1 MLKPTRHASKA
12 EWLKTCNAYYYVVYV
27 TIIAVYAAI
36 WYLNNST
43 IAETGEPY
51 KMFDPNETAGMIL
64 QYGAI
69 VYTLAAI
76 PGALYWMK
84 RSCAKIAKIED
95 EELKYDTYYTY
106 ALKRMGFVALTMYF
120 GLAAYMLLGAYNPM
134 LWLAAIGAI
143 AFVFTKPTSGK
154 AEEELRP
161 QDENNPTY

>member
-12 EWLKTCNAYYYVVYV
+12 EWQKMCNVYYYVVYV
-27 TIIAVYAAI
+27 AIIAFYAGI
-36 WYLNNST
+36 WYLNNIT

-51 KMFDPNETAGMIL
+51 KMFDPNETIGMIL

-106 ALKRMGFVALTMYF
+106 AQQRMGFVALTMF
-120 GLAAYMLLGAYNPM
+120 LGLAAYMLLGAYNPM

-143 AFVFTKPTSGK
+143 AFVFTKPTAAK
-154 AEEELRP
+154 TEAELRP
-161 QDENNPTY
+161 QDEDLKY

>member
-12 EWLKTCNAYYYVVYV
+12 EWQKMCNVYYYVVYV
-27 TIIAVYAAI
+27 AIIAFYAGI
-36 WYLNNST
+36 WYLNNIT

-51 KMFDPNETAGMIL
+51 KMFDPNETIGMIL

-95 EELKYDTYYTY
+95 EELKYDIYYTY
-106 ALKRMGFVALTMYF
+106 AQQRMGFVALTMF
-120 GLAAYMLLGAYNPM
+120 LGLAAYMLLGAYNPM

-143 AFVFTKPTSGK
+143 AFVFTKPTAAK
-154 AEEELRP
+154 TEAELRP
-161 QDENNPTY
+161 QDENMPTY

>member
-12 EWLKTCNAYYYVVYV
+12 EWLKICNAYYYVVYV

-95 EELKYDTYYTY
+95 DELKYDTYYTY